1 MAPSR
6 PRPQQQNMN
15 GSGNGAPPRQAP
27 AVDPAVAGVNG
38 VAAPVRAPAKKL
50 RGKKRGGEEEE
61 EGKGKGK
68 GDVTVLYKYW
78 RLYRSM

>member
-1 MAPSR
+1 
-6 PRPQQQNMN
+6 MN
-15 GSGNGAPPRQAP
+15 GNGNGAPPRQAP

-50 RGKKRGGEEEE
+50 RGKKRGGEDEE

-68 GDVTVLYKYW
+68 GKGDVTALYQYW
-78 RLYRSM
+78 RLYRPV